1 MMGIGIRAARAGF
14 LDPWNSP
21 CSRRSRPAGRT
32 HIPIRE
38 RKSPAGVFR
47 QQATSWLRSSKGHGR
62 TVASGWL
69 ARYEPTQGR
78 SPSASAPSRNGGQE
92 PHDQNSITGRH
103 VPGRGRAARR
113 PGHAVHRLDRAPT
126 TRWRGRLGP
135 LVMGAAACFVRT
147 MTGAGGSMRGRSAP
161 PRAALLTLLAHLCM
175 ASAARWRGRAG
186 RAVPAACVAAVPAAG
201 LRALA
206 AAPTRSGV

>member
-1 MMGIGIRAARAGF
+1 MGIGT
-14 LDPWNSP
+14 PSSQ
-21 CSRRSRPAGRT
+21 SRIPRPMELSLQPTFPTGTSHSHTDSRT
-32 HIPIRE
+32 EII
-38 RKSPAGVFR
+38 S
-47 QQATSWLRSSKGHGR
+47 RSSSPTSDELAAVLEGAWSY
-62 TVASGWL
+62 VASGSL